1 MNKHANI
8 NVVPSTD
15 RILMSDTLRGNVP
28 ALENDEQVQDV
39 ESDNYVFVT
48 AEKISNHERTAVIG
62 ILRGIE
68 LGIEPQVEMRLSIVH
83 ALDIIETRGLLFGGF
98 ELKTL
103 DRVVNIPGPFK
114 VKSARLFDID
124 TIAQMCTLGL
134 HLVK

>member
-83 ALDIIETRGLLFGGF
+83 ALDIIETPGLLFGRF

-124 TIAQMCTLGL
+124 TISQMCTLGL

>member
-8 NVVPSTD
+8 NVVPSVD

-28 ALENDEQVQDV
+28 ALESDGQVQDV
-39 ESDNYVFVT
+39 EADNYVFVT
-48 AEKISNHERTAVIG
+48 AEKISNHERVAVVG

-68 LGIEPQVEMRLSIVH
+68 LGLEPQVEMRLSIVH
-83 ALDIIETRGLLFGGF
+83 ALDIIETPGLLFGGF

-124 TIAQMCTLGL
+124 TLAQMCTLGL